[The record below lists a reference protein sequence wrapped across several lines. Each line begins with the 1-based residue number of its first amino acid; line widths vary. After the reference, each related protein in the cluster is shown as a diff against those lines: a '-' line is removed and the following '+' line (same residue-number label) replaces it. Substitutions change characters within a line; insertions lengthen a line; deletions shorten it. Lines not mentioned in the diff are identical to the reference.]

1 MKTETVPGPGKNR
14 AAETGSDHRKFS
26 RETAARILCVVLFFL
41 ILAAMQILGI
51 TCPIKFLTGIS
62 CAGCGMTRAWIS
74 VLHLQFK
81 EAFYY
86 HPLFFVVPAAVVVFS
101 LKKRIDK
108 KLYAA
113 FFGVIIAAFLIV
125 YLYRLLFGENDIV
138 VFEPENNL
146 ICKIIHFIWED

>member
-1 MKTETVPGPGKNR
+1 MKTETVLDPRENR
-14 AAETGSDHRKFS
+14 AAGTGPDHCKFP
-26 RETAARILCVVLFFL
+26 RETAVKISCVFLLFL
-41 ILAAMQILGI
+41 IPAAMQIFGI

-81 EAFYY
+81 DAFYY
-86 HPLFFVVPAAVVVFS
+86 HPLFFTVPAACVVFF
-101 LKKRIDK
+101 LKKRISK
-108 KLYAA
+108 KLYTA
-113 FFGVIIAAFLIV
+113 FFGVIIAAFIIV
-125 YLYRLLFGENDIV
+125 YLYRMLFGENDIV